1 MSGASI
7 IIEIPIEVLH
17 IIFRVEKDDPLKPL
31 MDGMKSIK
39 KIESKS
45 QSVHRLDALSRSSS
59 SISKI
64 SEYSTPVIRDLWKG
78 KYWTM
83 GEKSLSLDDDITG
96 SIHQLAPIPKLDVN
110 KSEGEVKDL
119 AKPFLGWLASESKID
134 RKKILGHV
142 RLESLKSSSEILFLR
157 TKISQKEDRTG
168 RKFWVYEEGPFKQL
182 IGDYIDKEPGFEMD
196 EPEVTEAEYEW
207 PYSPEI
213 QALHEFKKAAS
224 KFADK
229 PEVVRKKTLD
239 ILDTILD
246 QIKQGERPRLD
257 WVKQV
262 VGFRQDMWD
271 AAQEVIRS
279 AKKQVFIVTS
289 FSNPRF
295 SDDVA
300 ELLAEASEE
309 FNQIFSFHSVSQIVA
324 DRPKT
329 SKILNNISPHS
340 PKTSDSN

>member
-7 IIEIPIEVLH
+7 VIEIPIEVLH

-64 SEYSTPVIRDLWKG
+64 SEYSTPVMRDLWKG

-134 RKKILGHV
+134 RKKDSG
-142 RLESLKSSSEILFLR
+142 
-157 TKISQKEDRTG
+157 TC
-168 RKFWVYEEGPFKQL
+168 
-182 IGDYIDKEPGFEMD
+182 
-196 EPEVTEAEYEW
+196 
-207 PYSPEI
+207 
-213 QALHEFKKAAS
+213 AS
-224 KFADK
+224 
-229 PEVVRKKTLD
+229 
-239 ILDTILD
+239 
-246 QIKQGERPRLD
+246 
-257 WVKQV
+257 
-262 VGFRQDMWD
+262 
-271 AAQEVIRS
+271 
-279 AKKQVFIVTS
+279 
-289 FSNPRF
+289 
-295 SDDVA
+295 
-300 ELLAEASEE
+300 
-309 FNQIFSFHSVSQIVA
+309 
-324 DRPKT
+324 
-329 SKILNNISPHS
+329 
-340 PKTSDSN
+340 

>member
-1 MSGASI
+1 M
-7 IIEIPIEVLH
+7 
-17 IIFRVEKDDPLKPL
+17 
-31 MDGMKSIK
+31 
-39 KIESKS
+39 
-45 QSVHRLDALSRSSS
+45 
-59 SISKI
+59 
-64 SEYSTPVIRDLWKG
+64 RDLWKG

-224 KFADK
+224 KFA
-229 PEVVRKKTLD
+229 
-239 ILDTILD
+239 
-246 QIKQGERPRLD
+246 
-257 WVKQV
+257 
-262 VGFRQDMWD
+262 
-271 AAQEVIRS
+271 
-279 AKKQVFIVTS
+279 
-289 FSNPRF
+289 
-295 SDDVA
+295 
-300 ELLAEASEE
+300 
-309 FNQIFSFHSVSQIVA
+309 
-324 DRPKT
+324 
-329 SKILNNISPHS
+329 ISPKSFRRRHWKYS
-340 PKTSDSN
+340 IQSLTR